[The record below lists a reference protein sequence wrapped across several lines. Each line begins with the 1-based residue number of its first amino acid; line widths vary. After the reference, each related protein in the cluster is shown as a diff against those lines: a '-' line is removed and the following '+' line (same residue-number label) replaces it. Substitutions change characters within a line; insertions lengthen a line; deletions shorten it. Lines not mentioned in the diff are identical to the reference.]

1 MIFKVTNKIFFLF
14 ILSSIILISGC
25 KKYDDGPSISF
36 LTKTQRLTG
45 DWEVKEW
52 IVDNIDQIGYSI
64 NYIEMEF
71 DKDGDLK
78 WRINELYN
86 DGIIT
91 EWRNEISEGEWEF
104 SAGKDEIEI
113 DWESPTDPDFEVSIT
128 RLTNKEFE
136 GQIDTYILDIDGEA
150 RAQRIKFEAEK
161 D

>member
-1 MIFKVTNKIFFLF
+1 MEIIVY
-14 ILSSIILISGC
+14 LSGEIH
-25 KKYDDGPSISF
+25 
-36 LTKTQRLTG
+36 
-45 DWEVKEW
+45 
-52 IVDNIDQIGYSI
+52 
-64 NYIEMEF
+64 
-71 DKDGDLK
+71 
-78 WRINELYN
+78 
-86 DGIIT
+86 T